1 MILQCALGG
10 EIRQVEKA
18 RQRLTRVVAIKW
30 GLSSKNSS
38 PDPCLSAPDG
48 SGALRLEG
56 CENFRDLGG
65 LPAAEGRYVARGR
78 VYRSSELSR
87 LTAAD
92 LETLKR
98 LEIRHVFDLRGD
110 AERAICRSRLPE
122 DSPIHVHL
130 WPLLNGAGVD
140 PVKAL
145 EQELAGGLNPER
157 LDRAL
162 GGLMVSM
169 ALGQGHRLGALYR
182 EIAGGAWPCVI
193 HCAAGKD
200 RTGLA
205 VAILLS
211 LLGVARQRVLED
223 YLKSNAAP
231 RPPLESL
238 PPGLS
243 RLPEPVFEL
252 LMSVRA
258 AWLEGVF
265 EAITARHGSV
275 EEYSLEVLGLSIQE
289 LGDLREALLEPA
301 NS

>member
-1 MILQCALGG
+1 
-10 EIRQVEKA
+10 
-18 RQRLTRVVAIKW
+18 
-30 GLSSKNSS
+30 LSSSNNSS
-38 PDPCLSAPDG
+38 SNPCVSASG
-48 SGALRLEG
+48 SSNAFRLEG
-56 CENFRDLGG
+56 CDNFRDVGG
-65 LPAAEGRYVARGR
+65 LPGAEGRRIARGR

-98 LEIRHVFDLRGD
+98 LEIRHVFDLRGE
-110 AERAICRSRLPE
+110 AERAICRTRLPE
-122 DSPIHVHL
+122 DSTIQVHW

-145 EQELAGGLNPER
+145 QQELAAGLNPER
-157 LDRAL
+157 LDKAL
-162 GGLMVSM
+162 GALMVSM
-169 ALGQGHRLGALYR
+169 ALGQSSRLGALYR

-205 VAILLS
+205 IAILLR
-211 LLGVARQRVLED
+211 LLGVERDLVIED

-238 PPGLS
+238 PPALS

-258 AWLEGVF
+258 QWLEGVF
-265 EAITARHGSV
+265 EGITAQHGSL
-275 EEYSLEVLGLSIQE
+275 EAYSQEVLGLSSQE
-289 LGDLREALLEPA
+289 RSALREALLEPVNA
-301 NS
+301 